1 MDRKSPPSWLF
12 AVLALPYG
20 VLVNGLVGTV
30 LSYLLRQEGVSV
42 DRIANEVALLGLP
55 TMLYFLW
62 SPLTDF
68 WMRRRNWLM
77 LSAGLSAAA
86 LFAAFN
92 VRSFA
97 DPKAVVLLLFAVSLS
112 MLTSACCGGLMG
124 SVVREEQK
132 TKVSA
137 FYQGGS
143 LSGGALGGGGLL
155 VLAQHWSRPAVGAIS
170 AALILVPALAAS
182 AVDEPELVVHRG
194 GARER
199 LREMV
204 AEFRATF
211 LKWRSLPSILLLV
224 APMGS
229 GAAIGLL
236 PSLAPDY
243 GVSAAQ
249 VAWING
255 VAGGLLTALG
265 AMLMTLLPKRV
276 DARIGYPVAGL
287 VNALCLLA
295 LCVGHPRPGS
305 YILGAGLYMLTIGAA
320 YALFT
325 ALVLQVMG
333 EAGKSGGSRYAMLVS
348 LGNAPVAYMSWAD
361 GRGYKW
367 FGPRGLPAM
376 DMVLSGTV
384 AAICLVWFAMRRKPE
399 EPEA

>member
-1 MDRKSPPSWLF
+1 MERKRPPSWLF

-30 LSYLLRQEGVSV
+30 LSYLLRQEGIPV

-68 WMRRRNWLM
+68 WMRRKNWLM
-77 LSAGLSAAA
+77 LSAGVSGAA
-86 LFAAFN
+86 LFGAFR

-97 DPKAVVLLLFAVSLS
+97 DPLAVVLLLLAVSVA
-112 MLTSACCGGLMG
+112 MLTSACSGGLMG
-124 SVVREEQK
+124 AVVGEDQK
-132 TKVSA
+132 TRVSS
-137 FYQGGS
+137 FYQAGS

-155 VLAQHWSRPAVGAIS
+155 VLAQHWSRPAVGAV
-170 AALILVPALAAS
+170 ATALMIVPAMAAKV
-182 AVDEPELVVHRG
+182 VDEPEMERHAG
-194 GARER
+194 GAVAR
-199 LREMV
+199 LRAMV
-204 AEFRATF
+204 VEFRATF
-211 LKWRSLPSILLLV
+211 LRWESVPALLLLV

-243 GVSAAQ
+243 GVSAGQ

-255 VAGGLLTALG
+255 LAGGLL
-265 AMLMTLLPKRV
+265 TLLPKRV

-287 VNALCLLA
+287 VNALCLLV
-295 LCVGHPRPGS
+295 LCVGQPRPGT
-305 YILGAGLYMLTIGAA
+305 YMVGAGFYMFTIGAA

-333 EAGKSGGSRYAMLVS
+333 DAGKSGGSRYAMLVS
-348 LGNAPVAYMSWAD
+348 LGNAPVSYMAWAD

-367 FGPRGLPAM
+367 FGPKGLPGM
-376 DMVLSGTV
+376 DLVLSGVV
-384 AAICLVWFAMRRKPE
+384 AVAFLLWFGLRRRE
-399 EPEA
+399 VAVMS